1 VTEPAAGVVGTGAP
15 GAGPTAAA
23 GAGTG
28 RAPERRVLPCG
39 DEALLVEVADL
50 ASVLALAAAL
60 RADPPPGIV
69 EVVPAARTV
78 LLRCDPGA
86 APLADVAAAVRAL
99 PVRPGGGVA
108 PGAEVELPV
117 VYDGPDLDDVARA
130 TGVPAAEVVRRHQQ
144 LTWTVAFCGFAPGF
158 GYLVAD
164 GPWPDVPRRADP
176 RRRVPAG
183 ALALAGPYSGVYP
196 RESPG
201 GWQLVGRCLVPV
213 FDPTADP
220 PAVLSPGTR
229 VRHTAAL
236 APG

>member
-1 VTEPAAGVVGTGAP
+1 VTEPAPGVAGAGAP
-15 GAGPTAAA
+15 AAGPTAAA
-23 GAGTG
+23 PGGA
-28 RAPERRVLPCG
+28 PDRRVLLCG

-60 RADPPPGIV
+60 RADPPPGV
-69 EVVPAARTV
+69 AEVVPAARTV

-86 APLADVAAAVRAL
+86 APLEDVAAAVRAL
-99 PVRPGGGVA
+99 PARPGGGTA

-130 TGVPAAEVVRRHQQ
+130 TGVPAVEVVRRHQE

-196 RESPG
+196 RDSPG

-220 PAVLSPGTR
+220 PALLSPGTR
-229 VRHTAAL
+229 VRHTLAA
-236 APG
+236 AP